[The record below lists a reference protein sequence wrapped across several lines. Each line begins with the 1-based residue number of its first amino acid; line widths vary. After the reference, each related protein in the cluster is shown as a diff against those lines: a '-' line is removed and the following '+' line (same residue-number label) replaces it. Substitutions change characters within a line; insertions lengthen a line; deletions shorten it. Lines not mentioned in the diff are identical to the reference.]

1 MISRFFENSRPSASN
16 FKSFSRSLDQF
27 FLTVGQN
34 NFGNKIPMF
43 VFNHFWIFC
52 FTNQIKAFLS
62 MATSKIHFYL
72 LQMVTRAPADCMC
85 RPCTALE
92 DDNVMPSEIA
102 GYINADDML
111 KHFVSIK
118 YQK

>member
-1 MISRFFENSRPSASN
+1 MKNE
-16 FKSFSRSLDQF
+16 SFLQ
-27 FLTVGQN
+27 
-34 NFGNKIPMF
+34 
-43 VFNHFWIFC
+43 
-52 FTNQIKAFLS
+52 QIEY
-62 MATSKIHFYL
+62 FYL

>member
-1 MISRFFENSRPSASN
+1 MKLGPVA
-16 FKSFSRSLDQF
+16 KD
-27 FLTVGQN
+27 FLEMEKCEVTQN
-34 NFGNKIPMF
+34 
-43 VFNHFWIFC
+43 
-52 FTNQIKAFLS
+52 
-62 MATSKIHFYL
+62 FYL
-72 LQMVTRAPADCMC
+72 LQMITRAPADCMC